1 MNENGG
7 SDRRFGGGRCETSA
21 AISERYRELT
31 GSAIDFRLSG
41 YWSSALKNGTKT
53 LADFERF
60 VTKSPMYQKNVI
72 AMLREKCEELL
83 ESKTAFHPR
92 MIEEID
98 KFANGTAVTRDIA
111 DAYVRNSDFFREK
124 IRADMQRVLSQKK
137 GYTDAEDVEKIAQ
150 YLSCPNV
157 REAYVQLFVNDRR
170 YSLQAFVQ
178 DVELRRPPELLLKLS
193 DGSPRGKSS
202 VPADSGNDTGTSARK
217 QDVEDEDLGN
227 DDRAEGGKTKPGET
241 ADAEVVRRMMAR
253 RDQEHG
259 CGQECIDDSVR
270 SARRSQQQPEM
281 LKKSAS
287 SLTDCAVTPSVSTPK
302 HTFFSSS
309 ASPHHK
315 TGTASGG
322 TFADFRHVFSR
333 TNASILKRTDDVQTH
348 FFEVFGRPMFVHEFL
363 RYLCYHS
370 MAQSAD
376 VDAWRCVFLEEKP
389 IVQSLIHVVSQIH
402 YDYTKRKP
410 TQYEITKKYVHL
422 FRDKDVMGKK
432 IVLEDV
438 REKLRRELVA
448 SLPYETKMKEAAL
461 TTYKTLFGS
470 LNELIEENV
479 DYVFD
484 SIQQHMIAVTDVVR
498 VKEHVRAYNES
509 LTFLVAVLNDK
520 YACVFG
526 RTPDDTETRVHI
538 KDFYEVARK
547 ARKRYRRADSK
558 NSTRSSGSYDDRLR
572 NDEQNDGNVD
582 SQLLN
587 EFLLNVEHK
596 LIMGLEYQEVLKT
609 KVKKEYLESVQ
620 EPPSP
625 LALYSVMEAIL
636 VEMRRKGASQRV
648 DARTVDETI
657 KGAISKHRRHNLVPN
672 YQA

>member
-7 SDRRFGGGRCETSA
+7 SDRRFSGGRCETSA

-137 GYTDAEDVEKIAQ
+137 GYTNAEDVEKIAQ

-170 YSLQAFVQ
+170 YTLQAFVQ
-178 DVELRRPPELLLKLS
+178 DVELRRSPELLLKLS
-193 DGSPRGKSS
+193 DGRPRGKSS
-202 VPADSGNDTGTSARK
+202 VQTDSGNDTGTNARK
-217 QDVEDEDLGN
+217 QGVEDEDLGN
-227 DDRAEGGKTKPGET
+227 DRAEGGKTKPGET
-241 ADAEVVRRMMAR
+241 ADKEAVRRKTAR
-253 RDQEHG
+253 RDQEQG
-259 CGQECIDDSVR
+259 CGQECLDETLRSVR
-270 SARRSQQQPEM
+270 TSQPQPEM
-281 LKKSAS
+281 KKSAL
-287 SLTDCAVTPSVSTPK
+287 SLTDCAAKPFVSTPK
-302 HTFFSSS
+302 QTFFSSS

-315 TGTASGG
+315 TGSGG

-363 RYLCYHS
+363 RYLCYHT

-402 YDYTKRKP
+402 YDYTKRRP
-410 TQYEITKKYVHL
+410 TQYEITKKHVHL

-448 SLPYETKMKEAAL
+448 SSPYETKMKEAVL
-461 TTYKTLFGS
+461 TTYRTLFGS

-479 DYVFD
+479 DYVFA
-484 SIQQHMIAVTDVVR
+484 SMQEHMIAVTDVVR

-547 ARKRYRRADSK
+547 ARKLSRRAADCQ
-558 NSTRSSGSYDDRLR
+558 NTCPSGSYDDRLKT
-572 NDEQNDGNVD
+572 DDQDDGNVD
-582 SQLLN
+582 NQLLN

-625 LALYSVMEAIL
+625 LALYSVMEGVLA
-636 VEMRRKGASQRV
+636 EMRRKGASQRV
-648 DARTVDETI
+648 DTRTVDETI